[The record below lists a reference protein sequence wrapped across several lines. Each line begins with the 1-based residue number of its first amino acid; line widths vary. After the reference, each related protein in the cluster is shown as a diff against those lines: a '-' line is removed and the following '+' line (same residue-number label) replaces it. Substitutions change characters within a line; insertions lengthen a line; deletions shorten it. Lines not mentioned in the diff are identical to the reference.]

1 MPRRLR
7 DDPDSRLLWIKS
19 DPGKGRTMLLCG
31 IIDELTE
38 QTANATRLLSFFF
51 CQATDD
57 RLNNAT
63 GVLRGLIY
71 LLVDR
76 QPPLVSHI
84 QKKYNHAGKAL
95 FEGVNAW
102 VALREIFINM
112 LQDPG
117 LPNITLI
124 VDALNECETDLLR
137 FLELII
143 KVSTRSRIK
152 WLLSS
157 RNRIDIEQKLQP
169 DHSRTRLNLE
179 LKSNADHVS
188 HAVDAYIDHCISEIP
203 AIQDNPQLQTRV
215 RDQMRRKADAR
226 LAEIALDMAT
236 VDACRAPFA
245 QYPSPPFSEEAMK
258 QTALAH
264 FEEYLS
270 RPVDDKPFVAED
282 TQKERDRLWQNWTRF
297 CETVSIDNR
306 TAWLRFVA
314 HPETADARAPFKS
327 FLHTYAETSAQKRV
341 VLGPQEYE
349 YKRMVNS
356 AFTVT
361 EIWRRLVACGEHHVM
376 QQHRRD
382 VPSQADT
389 WRLRWISKEEGS
401 REGPAYRIVKWIFVE
416 LAGEIGLET
425 APTYEKT
432 EATPTDVHVAVLR
445 DPENRSR
452 TKIVISV
459 WIERNKIKE
468 TSKTSRSRNGG
479 WIRFDVT
486 LVPNC
491 SFCLASKVL
500 TRAIQDR
507 AFEPSFNNVDE
518 IFDRPN
524 LESVDF
530 VQLRWKR
537 DILNQRI
544 FPITYKTL
552 NELWHRTLLV
562 SGFRTHSRLYSL
574 RVGAGAR
581 FDGVL
586 SSALRNYILSH
597 TTGVFESSYQSHRVR
612 ANLMS
617 LAFGKDAGRDDK
629 LFAMLRDMSVSRD
642 ANAPVDITMD
652 EHREFEQRKDVSGLR
667 HEIATVANGNERT
680 KLRAKLHNLLKTL
693 RKLKLDEKRD
703 EYFHRVDYLRA
714 QACEREGVNRAN
726 IIDGLASWHMHLEIA
741 HTGWGYGGRT
751 SAEGAKTGR
760 RRGKHEEAGDEGYG
774 KLDAQLGEANLNA
787 SCLDMDNGSAM
798 AFLETPPVPSSPLS
812 SSSLSSIDTEALD
825 FPGYGAVSP
834 LNFGS
839 ESGRASP
846 SISTPLSSVTD
857 VENEG
862 KLDVFY
868 AKFNGEASE
877 EHPHGQ
883 DPGSSETRPTQA
895 TPCFNG
901 LETAGCYDKLATVP
915 RYDDS
920 SRPLPRTASS
930 IPMELID
937 PALRNDAPE
946 PMEGIITTHSA
957 GADLDHLHHQDSP
970 KQRHNDDDVDDGDR
984 GHSVDR
990 ILERWKQDQFL
1001 LRWADDGSCWW
1012 VPRENILDKELVQK
1026 FEAEYRGFRL
1036 GVTVLRTRKRNGK
1049 TEYRAKTLK
1058 AKSHDTAILAA
1069 SAVMVATT
1077 PRLDASQI
1085 NPQFTKNTKPSSPT
1099 LQQHAKQQRHV
1110 DVELPLKINL

>member
-1 MPRRLR
+1 
-7 DDPDSRLLWIKS
+7 
-19 DPGKGRTMLLCG
+19 
-31 IIDELTE
+31 
-38 QTANATRLLSFFF
+38 
-51 CQATDD
+51 
-57 RLNNAT
+57 
-63 GVLRGLIY
+63 
-71 LLVDR
+71 
-76 QPPLVSHI
+76 
-84 QKKYNHAGKAL
+84 
-95 FEGVNAW
+95 
-102 VALREIFINM
+102 
-112 LQDPG
+112 
-117 LPNITLI
+117 
-124 VDALNECETDLLR
+124 
-137 FLELII
+137 
-143 KVSTRSRIK
+143 
-152 WLLSS
+152 
-157 RNRIDIEQKLQP
+157 
-169 DHSRTRLNLE
+169 
-179 LKSNADHVS
+179 
-188 HAVDAYIDHCISEIP
+188 
-203 AIQDNPQLQTRV
+203 
-215 RDQMRRKADAR
+215 
-226 LAEIALDMAT
+226 MAA
-236 VDACRAPFA
+236 VDACRAPLA
-245 QYPSPPFSEEAMK
+245 QYPLPPFSKEAMK
-258 QTALAH
+258 QTALTH
-264 FEEYLS
+264 LEEYLS

-306 TAWLRFVA
+306 TAWLQFVA
-314 HPETADARAPFKS
+314 HPETADAQAPFKS
-327 FLHTYAETSAQKRV
+327 FLRTYAETSAQKRV

-376 QQHRRD
+376 RQHRRD
-382 VPSQADT
+382 FPSQADT

-445 DPENRSR
+445 DPENRSQ

-479 WIRFDVT
+479 WIRFDIT

-491 SFCLASKVL
+491 SFCLASMVL

-507 AFEPSFNNVDE
+507 AFEPSFNNIDE

-524 LESVDF
+524 LESVNF

-652 EHREFEQRKDVSGLR
+652 EHREFEKRNDVGGLR
-667 HEIATVANGNERT
+667 YEIATAKNGNERT

-703 EYFHRVDYLRA
+703 EYFRRVDYLRA
-714 QACEREGVNRAN
+714 QGMATIDTCLPDNSSSVLPPASTAGVASLLMVPVDSLSIDRDSHSRRYMCALLGYLTSAPVEAFEGGKVEEDKAKREDTKDGSDPCEREGVNRTD

-751 SAEGAKTGR
+751 SGEGAKTGR
-760 RRGKHEEAGDEGYG
+760 RRGKHEEAGDEGYDE
-774 KLDAQLGEANLNA
+774 LDAQLGEANPNT

-798 AFLETPPVPSSPLS
+798 ALLETPPVPSSPAS
-812 SSSLSSIDTEALD
+812 SSSLSSIDTETLD
-825 FPGYGAVSP
+825 FPGYETVSP

-846 SISTPLSSVTD
+846 SISTPPSSLTD
-857 VENEG
+857 VENED

-868 AKFNGEASE
+868 AEFNSEASE

-883 DPGSSETRPTQA
+883 DLGSSEVRPTQA
-895 TPCFNG
+895 APCFNA
-901 LETAGCYDKLATVP
+901 LKTAGYHDKLAIAL
-915 RYDDS
+915 RYDS
-920 SRPLPRTASS
+920 SSQLLPQTASS
-930 IPMELID
+930 VPMELID
-937 PALRNDAPE
+937 PALRNDVPE
-946 PMEGIITTHSA
+946 PMEEIIATYSA
-957 GADLDHLHHQDSP
+957 GADLDDLYHQDSL
-970 KQRHNDDDVDDGDR
+970 KQWHNDDDVDDGDR
-984 GHSVDR
+984 GHSIDR

-1001 LRWADDGSCWW
+1001 LRWADDGSCW
-1012 VPRENILDKELVQK
+1012 RDGN
-1026 FEAEYRGFRL
+1026 A
-1036 GVTVLRTRKRNGK
+1036 
-1049 TEYRAKTLK
+1049 
-1058 AKSHDTAILAA
+1058 
-1069 SAVMVATT
+1069 
-1077 PRLDASQI
+1077 
-1085 NPQFTKNTKPSSPT
+1085 
-1099 LQQHAKQQRHV
+1099 
-1110 DVELPLKINL
+1110 